1 MQKTA
6 CYEVV
11 SYSGANC
18 PTRKQLLWL
27 LQSQT
32 KSEHSLACIVLLDR
46 EICSRRKSP
55 YISYG
60 AKSLSP
66 SALGKLNLSTQLL
79 AVVHYLS
86 RRYAPAT
93 YPESHCRNTTAISHT
108 IGTHALAVLTAN
120 FFFNFRHSSSCQLA
134 AGEIKLYKNLTYAPY
149 ATCSYHVAMFAS
161 VHQLLMQSRDSFL
174 LFTYMYMFTCR
185 SFSYEICLTI

>member
-1 MQKTA
+1 M
-6 CYEVV
+6 
-11 SYSGANC
+11 
-18 PTRKQLLWL
+18 
-27 LQSQT
+27 
-32 KSEHSLACIVLLDR
+32 LLDR

-66 SALGKLNLSTQLL
+66 SALGKLSLSTQLL

-93 YPESHCRNTTAISHT
+93 YPESHCRNTTAISRT

-120 FFFNFRHSSSCQLA
+120 FFLTFVIPAHASLLLEKSSC
-134 AGEIKLYKNLTYAPY
+134 IKI
-149 ATCSYHVAMFAS
+149 
-161 VHQLLMQSRDSFL
+161 LLMLHTQPAAITWQCL
-174 LFTYMYMFTCR
+174 LQCISYSCKAGIPSSCSPTCT
-185 SFSYEICLTI
+185 CLHLGLLAMKFV